1 MLTIDII
8 DNKINNTINGQEIV
22 DLITPS
28 FNINTEINYSGIY
41 VTNQEMVMRPDLAA
55 LTFCGN
61 SASLGTLLKVNSIG
75 NPFSLDM
82 GEILY
87 IPDSQTISKLPNQPQ
102 ATQKNSIRDSF
113 RKQLQDRI
121 SGVSQQ
127 RNEYLNAVNISNSI
141 NSSNSTQIPLPPNV
155 TQPNSEQFTV
165 KNGKLIFG
173 SNIGVCRTNIQQNK
187 SAASIKSAF
196 AQNQIFQ

>member
-8 DNKINNTINGQEIV
+8 DNKINNTINGQEIL

-28 FNINTEINYSGIY
+28 FNTNTEINYSGIY
-41 VTNQEMVMRPDLAA
+41 ITNQEMVMRPDLAA

-61 SASLGTLLKVNSIG
+61 TSSLGTLLKVNSIG

-82 GEILY
+82 GEVLY
-87 IPDSQTISKLPNQPQ
+87 IPDSQTISTLPNQPQ
-102 ATQKNSIRDSF
+102 ETQKNNTRDSF
-113 RKQLQDRI
+113 RQQLQDRI
-121 SGVSQQ
+121 SKISQQ
-127 RNEYLNAVNISNSI
+127 RNEYLNSVNI
-141 NSSNSTQIPLPPNV
+141 SNSTQIPLPPNV
-155 TQPNSEQFTV
+155 TQPNTEQFTV

-187 SAASIKSAF
+187 SVASIKSAF

>member
-8 DNKINNTINGQEIV
+8 DNKINNTINGQEIM

-28 FNINTEINYSGIY
+28 FNRNTEINYSGVY
-41 VTNQEMVMRPDLAA
+41 VANQEMIMRPDLAA
-55 LTFCGN
+55 LTFCGDTK
-61 SASLGTLLKVNSIG
+61 ALGTLLKINSIG
-75 NPFSLDM
+75 NPFSLDI
-82 GEILY
+82 GELLY
-87 IPDSQTISKLPNQPQ
+87 IPDSNTISSLPNKPQ
-102 ATQKNSIRDSF
+102 ISQKDNARDSF
-113 RKQLQDRI
+113 RQQLQDRI
-121 SGVSQQ
+121 SSISQQ
-127 RNEYLNAVNISNSI
+127 RKEYLNSVNISNSA
-141 NSSNSTQIPLPPNV
+141 NTSNSTQIPLPPNV

-187 SAASIKSAF
+187 SVASIKSAF